1 MTETDDLYERLAAM
15 SSEYVKTDAR
25 RTTVL
30 GSFRVADYDHWRAGY
45 DQAVSSDGELLEY
58 RIWRGQDDPNLV
70 TIAETFDSR
79 SYAEHAWTH
88 EATREAMARD
98 GIDLESLRYTFLDE
112 IGSGRGGVTPA

>member
-1 MTETDDLYERLAAM
+1 VTETDDLYERLAAM
-15 SSEYVKTDAR
+15 SGEHVKSDAR

-45 DQAVSSDGELLEY
+45 YQAVSSDGELLEY
-58 RIWRGQDDPNLV
+58 RIWRSQDDPNLV

-79 SYAEHAWTH
+79 SYAEHAWAH

-98 GIDLESLRYTFLDE
+98 GIDLASLRYEFLDE
-112 IGSGRGGVTPA
+112 IGSGSGGVNPA